1 MLILIMIMIIHE
13 HLHLHLAEE
22 DCDQESSAGRV
33 GVGGQQKREPG
44 QVKNDKSHDFVEKHK
59 RESHS

>member
-1 MLILIMIMIIHE
+1 MFIE
-13 HLHLHLAEE
+13 HFHVYLAEE